1 MTTVETVF
9 ALGVLAAFV
18 AFALGLAVI
27 SWQTDR
33 YRQQNKRDG

>member
-18 AFALGLAVI
+18 AFALGLALI

-33 YRQQNKRDG
+33 HRQQNKHDG